1 MGDVMFDT
9 IVALAT
15 APFLSAIAVIR
26 VSGSKSL
33 EIVSKCFSKNICDIQ
48 KREIVYGF
56 VLDDDK
62 KVDEV
67 ILNVYPGTK
76 SFTGESLVEI
86 QCHGSMII
94 VRQIIALLIK
104 HGARQAER
112 GEFTSRAFYNG
123 RIDLVQAE
131 AINDMIHA
139 QSEEA
144 KDLAVLSLVGKTSK
158 KLSPIKTMLA
168 DLLSLIEV
176 NIDYPEYEDIEQV
189 TANKLVEDVDKM
201 ILIIKELIKEGK
213 QGQKIKDGIKVAIV
227 GKPNV
232 GKSSLLNA
240 FVKEQKAIV
249 TDIAGTTRDI
259 VEGDIVLAGI
269 PIHLLDTAGIRE
281 SNDKVEAIGINK
293 AREVLE
299 CADLVL
305 LVIDASKK
313 EDEEDLELRHQVSSK
328 KTIIVYNKEDLGVQE
343 IKEDGVYISAK
354 EETIKK
360 LEKRILE
367 VLEIE
372 DESYHRPSFSNER
385 QLGLLNKAMIELQ
398 KAKDDALF
406 GLTLDL
412 VAVAIQEAY
421 QSILEILGEAKG
433 NDFSEEIFSRFC
445 VGK

>member
-94 VRQIIALLIK
+94 VRQIISLLIK

-158 KLSPIKTMLA
+158 KLTPIKTMLA

-189 TANKLVEDVDKM
+189 TTNKLVEDVDKM

-343 IKEDGVYISAK
+343 IKDDGVYISAK

>member
-1 MGDVMFDT
+1 MFDT

-15 APFLSAIAVIR
+15 APLISAIAVIR
-26 VSGSKSL
+26 VSGSKAL
-33 EIVSKCFSKNICDIQ
+33 EIVSKCFSKDLTSLTARN
-48 KREIVYGF
+48 IVYGY

-67 ILNVYPGTK
+67 LLNVYPGNK
-76 SFTGESLVEI
+76 SYTGENLVEI

-123 RIDLVQAE
+123 KIDLVQAE
-131 AINDMIHA
+131 SVNDMIHA

-144 KDLAVLSLVGKTSK
+144 KDLALLSLEGKTSK
-158 KLSPIKTMLA
+158 KLTPIRTMIA

-189 TANKLVEDVDKM
+189 TTKKVIEDVTKM
-201 ILIIKELIKEGK
+201 QEIINELIKEGK
-213 QGQKIKDGIKVAIV
+213 QGKKIKDGIKVAIV

-240 FVKEQKAIV
+240 FIKEEKAIV

-259 VEGDIVLAGI
+259 VEGEIILHGI
-269 PIHLLDTAGIRE
+269 PLHLLDTAGIHE
-281 SNDKVEAIGINK
+281 SDDKVEAIGITK
-293 AREVLE
+293 ANEVLNE
-299 CADLVL
+299 ADLVL
-305 LVIDASKK
+305 LVIDSSK
-313 EDEEDLELRHQVSSK
+313 EEDLEDQELRRKTASK
-328 KTIIVYNKEDLGVQE
+328 KRIIVYNKEDLGSVE
-343 IKEDGVYISAK
+343 RKIDGVYISAK
-354 EETIKK
+354 EEDIKE

-367 VLEIE
+367 VLEI
-372 DESYHRPSFSNER
+372 DQESYHRPSFSNER
-385 QLGLLNKAMIELQ
+385 QLGLLNKAIIELE
-398 KAKDDALF
+398 KAKDDALN

-412 VAVAIQEAY
+412 IAVAIQEAY

>member
-94 VRQIIALLIK
+94 VRQIISLLIK

-189 TANKLVEDVDKM
+189 TTNKLVEDVDKM

-343 IKEDGVYISAK
+343 IKDDGVYISAK

>member
-1 MGDVMFDT
+1 MFDT

-15 APFLSAIAVIR
+15 APLISAIAVIR
-26 VSGSKSL
+26 VSGSKAL
-33 EIVSKCFSKNICDIQ
+33 EIVSKCFSKDLTSLTARN
-48 KREIVYGF
+48 IVYGY

-67 ILNVYPGTK
+67 LLNVYPGNK
-76 SFTGESLVEI
+76 SYTGENLVEI

-123 RIDLVQAE
+123 KIDLVQAE
-131 AINDMIHA
+131 SVNDMIHA

-144 KDLAVLSLVGKTSK
+144 KDLALLSLEGKTSK
-158 KLSPIKTMLA
+158 KLTPIRTMIA

-189 TANKLVEDVDKM
+189 TTKKVIEDVTKM
-201 ILIIKELIKEGK
+201 QEIINELIKEGK
-213 QGQKIKDGIKVAIV
+213 QGKKIKDGIKVAIV

-240 FVKEQKAIV
+240 FIKEEKAIV

-259 VEGDIVLAGI
+259 VEGEIILHGI
-269 PIHLLDTAGIRE
+269 PLHLLDTAGIHE
-281 SNDKVEAIGINK
+281 SDDKVEAIGITK
-293 AREVLE
+293 ANEVLNE
-299 CADLVL
+299 ADLVL
-305 LVIDASKK
+305 LVIDSSKEEDSEDQELRRKTASKK
-313 EDEEDLELRHQVSSK
+313 R
-328 KTIIVYNKEDLGVQE
+328 IIVYNKKDLRSVE
-343 IKEDGVYISAK
+343 RKTDGVYISAK
-354 EETIKK
+354 EEDIKE

-367 VLEIE
+367 VLEI
-372 DESYHRPSFSNER
+372 DQESYHRPSFSNER
-385 QLGLLNKAMIELQ
+385 QLGLLNKAIIELE
-398 KAKDDALF
+398 KAKEDALN

-412 VAVAIQEAY
+412 IAVAIQEAY

>member
-94 VRQIIALLIK
+94 VRQIISLLIK

-189 TANKLVEDVDKM
+189 TTNKLVEDVDKM

-313 EDEEDLELRHQVSSK
+313 EDEEDLELRHHVSSK

-343 IKEDGVYISAK
+343 IKDDGVYISAK

-398 KAKDDALF
+398 KAKDDAMF

>member
-94 VRQIIALLIK
+94 VRQIISLLIK
-104 HGARQAER
+104 QGARQAER

-189 TANKLVEDVDKM
+189 TTNKLVEDVDKM

>member
-1 MGDVMFDT
+1 M
-9 IVALAT
+9 
-15 APFLSAIAVIR
+15 
-26 VSGSKSL
+26 
-33 EIVSKCFSKNICDIQ
+33 
-48 KREIVYGF
+48 
-56 VLDDDK
+56 
-62 KVDEV
+62 
-67 ILNVYPGTK
+67 
-76 SFTGESLVEI
+76 
-86 QCHGSMII
+86 
-94 VRQIIALLIK
+94 
-104 HGARQAER
+104 
-112 GEFTSRAFYNG
+112 
-123 RIDLVQAE
+123 
-131 AINDMIHA
+131 
-139 QSEEA
+139 
-144 KDLAVLSLVGKTSK
+144 
-158 KLSPIKTMLA
+158 
-168 DLLSLIEV
+168 
-176 NIDYPEYEDIEQV
+176 
-189 TANKLVEDVDKM
+189 
-201 ILIIKELIKEGK
+201 
-213 QGQKIKDGIKVAIV
+213 
-227 GKPNV
+227 
-232 GKSSLLNA
+232 
-240 FVKEQKAIV
+240 
-249 TDIAGTTRDI
+249 
-259 VEGDIVLAGI
+259 
-269 PIHLLDTAGIRE
+269 
-281 SNDKVEAIGINK
+281 
-293 AREVLE
+293 
-299 CADLVL
+299 L

>member
-1 MGDVMFDT
+1 MFDT

-15 APFLSAIAVIR
+15 APLISAIAVIR
-26 VSGSKSL
+26 VSGSKAL
-33 EIVSKCFSKNICDIQ
+33 EIVSKCFSKDLTSLTARN
-48 KREIVYGF
+48 IVYGY

-67 ILNVYPGTK
+67 LLNVYPGNK
-76 SFTGESLVEI
+76 SYTGENLVEI

-123 RIDLVQAE
+123 KIDLVQAE
-131 AINDMIHA
+131 SVNDMIHA

-144 KDLAVLSLVGKTSK
+144 KDLALLSLEGKTSK
-158 KLSPIKTMLA
+158 KLTPIRTMIA

-189 TANKLVEDVDKM
+189 TTKKVIEDVTKM
-201 ILIIKELIKEGK
+201 QEIINELIKEGK
-213 QGQKIKDGIKVAIV
+213 QGKKIKDGIKVAIV

-240 FVKEQKAIV
+240 FIKEEKAIV

-259 VEGDIVLAGI
+259 VEGEIILHGI
-269 PIHLLDTAGIRE
+269 PLHLLDTAGIHE
-281 SNDKVEAIGINK
+281 SDDKVEAIGITK
-293 AREVLE
+293 ANEVLNE
-299 CADLVL
+299 ADLVL
-305 LVIDASKK
+305 LVIDSSKEEDSEDQELRRKTASKK
-313 EDEEDLELRHQVSSK
+313 R
-328 KTIIVYNKEDLGVQE
+328 IIVYNKEDLGSVE
-343 IKEDGVYISAK
+343 RKTDGVYISAK
-354 EETIKK
+354 EEDIKE

-367 VLEIE
+367 VLEI
-372 DESYHRPSFSNER
+372 DQESYHRPSFSNER
-385 QLGLLNKAMIELQ
+385 QLGLLNKAIIELE
-398 KAKDDALF
+398 KAKEDALN

-412 VAVAIQEAY
+412 IAVAIQEAY

>member
-1 MGDVMFDT
+1 MFDT

-15 APFLSAIAVIR
+15 APLISAIAVIR
-26 VSGSKSL
+26 VSGSKAL
-33 EIVSKCFSKNICDIQ
+33 EIVSKCFSKDLTSLTARN
-48 KREIVYGF
+48 IVYGY

-67 ILNVYPGTK
+67 LLNVYPGNK
-76 SFTGESLVEI
+76 SYTGENLVEI

-123 RIDLVQAE
+123 KIDLVQAE
-131 AINDMIHA
+131 SVNDMIHA

-144 KDLAVLSLVGKTSK
+144 KDLALLSLEGKTSK
-158 KLSPIKTMLA
+158 KLTPIRTMIA

-189 TANKLVEDVDKM
+189 TTKKVIEDVSKM
-201 ILIIKELIKEGK
+201 QGIINELIKEGK
-213 QGQKIKDGIKVAIV
+213 QGKKIKDGIKVAIV

-240 FVKEQKAIV
+240 FIKEEKAIV

-259 VEGDIVLAGI
+259 VEGEIILHGI
-269 PIHLLDTAGIRE
+269 PLHLLDTAGIHE
-281 SNDKVEAIGINK
+281 SDDKVEAIGITK
-293 AREVLE
+293 ANEVLNE
-299 CADLVL
+299 ADLVL
-305 LVIDASKK
+305 LVIDSSKEEDSEDKELRRKTASKK
-313 EDEEDLELRHQVSSK
+313 R
-328 KTIIVYNKEDLGVQE
+328 IIVYNKEDLGSVE
-343 IKEDGVYISAK
+343 RKTDGVYISAK
-354 EETIKK
+354 EEDIKE

-367 VLEIE
+367 VLEI
-372 DESYHRPSFSNER
+372 DQESYHRPSFSNER
-385 QLGLLNKAMIELQ
+385 QLGLLNKASIELE
-398 KAKDDALF
+398 KAKEDALN

-412 VAVAIQEAY
+412 IAVAIQEAY

>member
-189 TANKLVEDVDKM
+189 TTNKLVEDVDKM

-343 IKEDGVYISAK
+343 IKDDGVYISAK